1 MKAIIVPVC
10 DKYGLTIEE
19 AAAYFGI
26 GEEKIRKL
34 ISNDPEAQKTIIK
47 NGRKIVI
54 KKELF
59 AEYLNN
65 IDSI

>member
-1 MKAIIVPVC
+1 MKAIFVPVS

-34 ISNDPEAQKTIIK
+34 ISNNPDADYLLK
-47 NGRKIVI
+47 NGRKSVI
-54 KKELF
+54 KRKRFE
-59 AEYLNN
+59 EYLNN

>member
-34 ISNDPEAQKTIIK
+34 ISSNPNADYLLK
-47 NGRKIVI
+47 NGRKTVI
-54 KKELF
+54 KRELF
-59 AEYLNN
+59 EKYLNG

>member
-34 ISNDPEAQKTIIK
+34 ISNNPDADYLLK
-47 NGRKIVI
+47 NGRKSVI
-54 KKELF
+54 KRKLF
-59 AEYLNN
+59 EEYLNN

>member
-26 GEEKIRKL
+26 GEEKIGKL
-34 ISNDPEAQKTIIK
+34 ISNNPDADYLLK
-47 NGRKIVI
+47 NGRKSVI
-54 KKELF
+54 KRKLF
-59 AEYLNN
+59 EEYLNN

>member
-1 MKAIIVPVC
+1 MKAIFVPVS

-34 ISNDPEAQKTIIK
+34 LSNNPDADYLLKNGRKTIIK
-47 NGRKIVI
+47 RKRF
-54 KKELF
+54 E
-59 AEYLNN
+59 EYLNN

>member
-34 ISNDPEAQKTIIK
+34 ISNNPDADYLLK
-47 NGRKIVI
+47 NGRKSVI
-54 KKELF
+54 KRKRFE
-59 AEYLNN
+59 EYLNN

>member
-1 MKAIIVPVC
+1 MKAIFVPVS

-34 ISNDPEAQKTIIK
+34 ISYDPEAQKTIKK

-54 KKELF
+54 KKELI

>member
-1 MKAIIVPVC
+1 MKAIFVPVS

-34 ISNDPEAQKTIIK
+34 LSNNPDADYLLK
-47 NGRKIVI
+47 NGRKSVI
-54 KKELF
+54 KRKLF
-59 AEYLNN
+59 EEYLNN